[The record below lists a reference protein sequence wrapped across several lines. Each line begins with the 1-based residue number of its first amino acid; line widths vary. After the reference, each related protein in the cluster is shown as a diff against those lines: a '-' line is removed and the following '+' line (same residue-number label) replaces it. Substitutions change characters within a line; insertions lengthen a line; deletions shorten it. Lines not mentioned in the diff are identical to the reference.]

1 MLNKV
6 FIFLLKLFF
15 LENLLSKKSAKSKE
29 SSIVTLPR
37 MDVVSVAENKNK
49 CILLKRDGTSDTL
62 LLTDEY
68 CVRPTGIYKK
78 IKGKWI
84 QLPDVI
90 GITVFVEL

>member
-1 MLNKV
+1 M
-6 FIFLLKLFF
+6 LLKWFAVIVKYLCAFCKVK
-15 LENLLSKKSAKSKE
+15 NMSPKE
-29 SSIVTLPR
+29 STVITLPR
-37 MDVVSVAENKNK
+37 MDALNIETKNK
-49 CILLKRDGTSDTL
+49 CILLKRDGTSDTF